1 MIFQLLEQA
10 RSFNASDLHLS
21 AGSVPK
27 VRING
32 VLSSLGEQ
40 ALSAA
45 DIESLAASILK
56 SDDFAMLY
64 KNGQVDCG
72 IGQSF
77 EKRFRVNVFRQQGS
91 IAMAVRIIQSS
102 PPSCTELGLP
112 QSVIGF
118 TELKQGLVLIGGPT
132 GSGKSTTLAALI
144 NKINQEQQL
153 HIITLEDPIEYI
165 YSGGKSLVNQREV
178 GRDTNSFASGLRA
191 ALREDP
197 DVIMV
202 GELRDAETM
211 ATALTAAE
219 TGHLVLATIH
229 INDAVNCVNRIL
241 DMLPERQIK
250 AQLADCLQ
258 GIVCQRL
265 VVRSDGQG
273 RIGAFEVLVATDA
286 LRSLIRDGK
295 TCQISSYLQTGA
307 KYGMVTLSAYIEQL
321 RKKGLIK

>member
-1 MIFQLLEQA
+1 M
-10 RSFNASDLHLS
+10 
-21 AGSVPK
+21 
-27 VRING
+27 
-32 VLSSLGEQ
+32 
-40 ALSAA
+40 
-45 DIESLAASILK
+45 
-56 SDDFAMLY
+56 
-64 KNGQVDCG
+64 
-72 IGQSF
+72 
-77 EKRFRVNVFRQQGS
+77 
-91 IAMAVRIIQSS
+91 
-102 PPSCTELGLP
+102 
-112 QSVIGF
+112 
-118 TELKQGLVLIGGPT
+118 
-132 GSGKSTTLAALI
+132 
-144 NKINQEQQL
+144 
-153 HIITLEDPIEYI
+153 
-165 YSGGKSLVNQREV
+165 VNQREV

-295 TCQISSYLQTGA
+295 TCQIGSYLQTGA

>member
-40 ALSAA
+40 VLSAA
-45 DIESLAASILK
+45 DMEGLASEILK
-56 SDDFAMLY
+56 VEDFTILHN
-64 KNGQVDCG
+64 NGQVDCG
-72 IGQSF
+72 IGQSSD
-77 EKRFRVNVFRQQGS
+77 KRFRVNVFRQQGS

-118 TELKQGLVLIGGPT
+118 AGLKQGLILIGGPT
-132 GSGKSTTLAALI
+132 GSGKSTTLASLI
-144 NKINQEQQL
+144 NKINQEQQM

-165 YSGGKSLVNQREV
+165 YSGGKCLVNQREV
-178 GRDTNSFASGLRA
+178 GRDTISFAGGLRA

-241 DMLPERQIK
+241 DMLPERQVK

-295 TCQISSYLQTGA
+295 TYQIGSYLQTGA
-307 KYGMVTLSAYIEQL
+307 KYGMVTMSAYLEQL
-321 RKKGLIK
+321 RRKGLIK